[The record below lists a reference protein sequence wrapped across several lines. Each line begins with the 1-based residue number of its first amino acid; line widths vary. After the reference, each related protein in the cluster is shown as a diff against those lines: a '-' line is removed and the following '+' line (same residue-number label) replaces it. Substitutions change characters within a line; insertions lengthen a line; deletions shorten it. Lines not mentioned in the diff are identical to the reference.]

1 MLPDY
6 LAPHLRAVICGVAAS
21 RRSGELGRYYAGPGN
36 RFWPVLCE
44 AGLVNAPLEV
54 GDEAALLA
62 QGIGLTDIAKGV
74 SGMDYQI
81 ARDAFTPGRVREVF
95 ARIKPQAIGFNSKR
109 AAAEFL
115 GVPTGRLSYGPMRH
129 VDLPPIWVLPS
140 TSGAARGFWD
150 FTIWCDFAK
159 SLPPPPVLRGPIA

>member
-36 RFWPVLCE
+36 RFWPVLFE
-44 AGLVNAPLEV
+44 AGLVSVPMQI

-74 SGMDYQI
+74 SGMDREI
-81 ARDAFTPGRVREVF
+81 AQSAFTPDRVREIF

-115 GVPTGRLSYGPMRH
+115 GLPTGRLSYGRMQVPD
-129 VDLPPIWVLPS
+129 VPPIWVLPS
-140 TSGAARGFWD
+140 TSGAARGFWNAG
-150 FTIWCDFAK
+150 IWCDFAK
-159 SLPPPPVLRGPIA
+159 SLPSPPVLPQRHA

>member
-6 LAPHLRAVICGVAAS
+6 LAPNLRAVICGVAAS

-36 RFWPVLCE
+36 RFWPVLHE
-44 AGLVNAPLEV
+44 AGLVRAPLRV
-54 GDEAALLA
+54 GDEAALFA

-74 SGMDYQI
+74 SGMDHQI
-81 ARDAFTPGRVREVF
+81 DPRAISPDRVRGLI
-95 ARIKPQAIGFNSKR
+95 AKLRPQAVGFNSKR

-115 GVPTGRLSYGPMRH
+115 GLPTRALVYGAMTVP
-129 VDLPPIWVLPS
+129 DLPPLWVLPS

-150 FTIWCDFAK
+150 ASVWRAFGA
-159 SLPPPPVLRGPIA
+159 SLTAPFDPA